1 METTNYKVH
10 ETMNEGKLYSLDQ
23 LEAMSSGDE
32 AFINK
37 MVDMFIHMTPEAVDR
52 MVTALAED
60 DLEDLGSAAHKIKPS
75 IDMMGITSLRQKI
88 RDLEQ
93 WGKNRLNVDQIP
105 DLLNEVIETL
115 NGVIQQLKS
124 R

>member
-1 METTNYKVH
+1 
-10 ETMNEGKLYSLDQ
+10 MNEEQLYSLEQ
-23 LEAMSSGDE
+23 LEAMSAGDE

-37 MVDMFIHMTPEAVDR
+37 MVEMFIHMTPEAVDR
-52 MVTALAED
+52 MVTSLAND
-60 DLEDLGSAAHKIKPS
+60 DLEDVGAAAHKIKPS

-93 WGKNRLNVDQIP
+93 WGKNRTNVDQIP
-105 DLLNEVIETL
+105 DLLDDVIHTL
-115 NGVIQQLKS
+115 NDVIQQLKA

>member
-1 METTNYKVH
+1 MEIANYNPKKSMK
-10 ETMNEGKLYSLDQ
+10 EDKLYSLDQ

-37 MVDMFIHMTPEAVDR
+37 MVEMFIHMAPEAVDR

-93 WGKNRLNVDQIP
+93 WGKNRLNVEQIP

-115 NGVIQQLKS
+115 NNVIQQLRS

>member
-1 METTNYKVH
+1 MNT
-10 ETMNEGKLYSLDQ
+10 TMNEDKLYSLEQ
-23 LEAMSSGDE
+23 LETMSSGDE

-37 MVDMFIHMTPEAVDR
+37 MVEMFIQMVPEAVDR

-75 IDMMGITSLRQKI
+75 IDMMGITALRQKI

-93 WGKNRLNVDQIP
+93 WGKHRTNVEQIP
-105 DLLNEVIETL
+105 NLLNQVIQTL
-115 NGVIQQLKS
+115 NSVIHQLRS